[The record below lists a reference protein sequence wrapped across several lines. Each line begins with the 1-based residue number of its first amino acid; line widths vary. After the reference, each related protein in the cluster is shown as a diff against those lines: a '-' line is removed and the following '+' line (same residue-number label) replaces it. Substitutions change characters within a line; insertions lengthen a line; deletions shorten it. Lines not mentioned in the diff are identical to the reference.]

1 MLHQHQLQKGTS
13 NAPIMR
19 DEFETEGFMLSD
31 DAEETETTD
40 TDVDED
46 ELGEGDDEDDEEF
59 GADFPDEEEE

>member
-1 MLHQHQLQKGTS
+1 
-13 NAPIMR
+13 MR